1 MLAWIS
7 SRSTVLSNNRSLPT
21 AQLSLPSAHYAL
33 HLVHKTSSCLLV
45 IKTTLPRVAFAC
57 WVLFIAFPARLFS
70 TSLILIRSL
79 LLHIARS
86 LLALLSLLLTPPSQF
101 FAARNSSLLAALFLL
116 FATRFLFLICHS
128 LLSAFS
134 MFCSLFPG
142 FYLRVIFYS
151 CYLLI
156 RCLLVLTR
164 CYLSLI
170 ATDRPRLVLA
180 TRCSRTVKS
189 GLQILC
195 RCSLCAASLSLP
207 PPRISLSK
215 RFAIFYLLW
224 APVTPN
230 QRNFDHSRL

>member
-1 MLAWIS
+1 ML
-7 SRSTVLSNNRSLPT
+7 
-21 AQLSLPSAHYAL
+21 
-33 HLVHKTSSCLLV
+33 
-45 IKTTLPRVAFAC
+45 
-57 WVLFIAFPARLFS
+57 
-70 TSLILIRSL
+70 
-79 LLHIARS
+79 IARS
-86 LLALLSLLLTPPSQF
+86 LLALLSLLLTAPSQF
-101 FAARNSSLLAALFLL
+101 FAARNSSLLAALCRL

-128 LLSAFS
+128 LLSAFLS
-134 MFCSLFPG
+134 SARYSLDTTHGSYFT
-142 FYLRVIFYS
+142 S

-207 PPRISLSK
+207 LLRIVEQKICYFLSALGPGNAK
-215 RFAIFYLLW
+215 SEKL
-224 APVTPN
+224 
-230 QRNFDHSRL
+230 

>member
-1 MLAWIS
+1 MLL
-7 SRSTVLSNNRSLPT
+7 LSASLPE
-21 AQLSLPSAHYAL
+21 
-33 HLVHKTSSCLLV
+33 
-45 IKTTLPRVAFAC
+45 I
-57 WVLFIAFPARLFS
+57 
-70 TSLILIRSL
+70 
-79 LLHIARS
+79 
-86 LLALLSLLLTPPSQF
+86 
-101 FAARNSSLLAALFLL
+101 NSSLLAVLFLL

-128 LLSAFS
+128 LLSAFLS
-134 MFCSLFPG
+134 SARYSLDATHGSYFT
-142 FYLRVIFYS
+142 S

-180 TRCSRTVKS
+180 ARCFRTVKS
-189 GLQILC
+189 GLLILR

-207 PPRISLSK
+207 LPRISLSK

-230 QRNFDHSRL
+230 LRNFDQSRL